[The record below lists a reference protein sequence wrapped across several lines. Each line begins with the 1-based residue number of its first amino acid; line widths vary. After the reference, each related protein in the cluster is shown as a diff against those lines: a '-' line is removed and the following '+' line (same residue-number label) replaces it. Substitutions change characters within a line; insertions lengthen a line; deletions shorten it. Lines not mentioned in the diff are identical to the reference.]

1 MIIDATFWVAV
12 SFLIFI
18 GVLVYLK
25 VPQKID
31 NSLNEIIK
39 KIKGDLDNAEK
50 LKDQAKTL
58 LSEYETKVS
67 KSKDEVNNLISKTKN
82 ETEKDIIKANEEFH
96 KIIENRKK
104 SAEEKIN
111 QMKNQAIKDIK
122 NASVKIAIES
132 VEKLIK
138 NSLDK
143 SKLDKIYSSSIEET
157 KLALKK
163 KSS

>member
-82 ETEKDIIKANEEFH
+82 ETEIVEVRNKNAGQTEKKPKPSKDSPSSVSSNEANELIQTGVED
-96 KIIENRKK
+96 KTMASNSVDDNLEKQPKRRGWWRKTT
-104 SAEEKIN
+104 E
-111 QMKNQAIKDIK
+111 
-122 NASVKIAIES
+122 
-132 VEKLIK
+132 
-138 NSLDK
+138 
-143 SKLDKIYSSSIEET
+143 
-157 KLALKK
+157 
-163 KSS
+163 

>member
-111 QMKNQAIKDIK
+111 QMKNQAIKDVK
-122 NASVKIAIES
+122 NLSVDIAIRS
-132 VEKLIK
+132 VEKIIK
-138 NSLDK
+138 NSIDK
-143 SKLDKIYSSSIEET
+143 KKLDKIYISSIEET
-157 KLALKK
+157 KKILKN
-163 KSS
+163 KSI

>member
-58 LSEYETKVS
+58 LSEYETKATPLYCQNKTNCS
-67 KSKDEVNNLISKTKN
+67 IGKS
-82 ETEKDIIKANEEFH
+82 
-96 KIIENRKK
+96 
-104 SAEEKIN
+104 
-111 QMKNQAIKDIK
+111 
-122 NASVKIAIES
+122 
-132 VEKLIK
+132 
-138 NSLDK
+138 
-143 SKLDKIYSSSIEET
+143 
-157 KLALKK
+157 
-163 KSS
+163 